1 MNTVKVPE
9 NTRYDIKKRSALTVQ
24 NAPEGNKARANIKD
38 DLRPKLIVT
47 SKSAQGWEKSG
58 K

>member
-24 NAPEGNKARANIKD
+24 NAPEGNKTRANMKD
-38 DLRPKLIVT
+38 RLRPTLTVT
-47 SKSAQGWEKSG
+47 SKSAQRW
-58 K
+58 